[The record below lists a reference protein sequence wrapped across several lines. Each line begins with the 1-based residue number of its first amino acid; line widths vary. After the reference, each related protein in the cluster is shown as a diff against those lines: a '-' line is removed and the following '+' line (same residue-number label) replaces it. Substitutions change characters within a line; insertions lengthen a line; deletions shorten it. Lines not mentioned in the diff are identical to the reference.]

1 MAIKL
6 KSQDVRKVD
15 YYEPIE
21 VENGITLKMSR
32 FIEGKNVQL
41 LCTAVTKDKDGNET
55 ELGKADISTAS
66 NHLYVQVFP
75 VSTLGAEKTLK
86 LAGTLLEALTTMF
99 KAD

>member
-6 KSQDVRKVD
+6 KEKDVRKVN

-21 VENGITLKMSR
+21 IANGITLKMSR
-32 FIEGKNVQL
+32 FIEGKDVQL
-41 LCTAVTKDKDGNET
+41 ICTAVTKDKDGKET
-55 ELGKADISTAS
+55 ELGKADISTTS

-75 VSTLGAEKTLK
+75 VSELGAEKTMN